1 MWFTSIRRNVFQL
14 LLRDIDLTVF
24 GLLVFLVSG
33 TSLPNTGINQVVK
46 SAMANIERNTFE
58 LNVSTNYLEIHFST
72 FLIKYALRCGCVGVC
87 ICLSNPKKCNVEID
101 KVSMALQVSGL
112 LAIYWCQCSF
122 FQTRSKSE
130 WNQLRCLLKIFWLF
144 FSSFFSLLY
153 SSIHLKR
160 QLDRVKVRKTLTHFY
175 LPVKWTDE
183 NIASH
188 FSHLRSWIKYEN
200 WCGCRVNVINH
211 TWNK

>member
-1 MWFTSIRRNVFQL
+1 
-14 LLRDIDLTVF
+14 
-24 GLLVFLVSG
+24 
-33 TSLPNTGINQVVK
+33 
-46 SAMANIERNTFE
+46 MANIERNTFE

-72 FLIKYALRCGCVGVC
+72 FLVKYALRCGCVGVC

-130 WNQLRCLLKIFWLF
+130 WNQLRCLLKIFRLF
-144 FSSFFSLLY
+144 FFFLFFFLLY

-160 QLDRVKVRKTLTHFY
+160 QLERVKVRKTLTHFY
-175 LPVKWTDE
+175 LPVE
-183 NIASH
+183 MNG
-188 FSHLRSWIKYEN
+188 RKYCVTLFAFAFVN
-200 WCGCRVNVINH
+200 QIWKLMRVQSEC
-211 TWNK
+211 NKSYME